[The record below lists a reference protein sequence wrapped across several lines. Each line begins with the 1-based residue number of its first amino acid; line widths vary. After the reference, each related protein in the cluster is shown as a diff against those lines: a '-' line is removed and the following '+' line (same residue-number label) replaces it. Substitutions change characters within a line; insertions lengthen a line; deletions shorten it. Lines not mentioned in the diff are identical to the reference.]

1 MNENNYVRITGYVDK
16 FIYNH
21 TAYDERFY
29 SSFVH
34 SQRRSGTVDD
44 IPVIASE
51 YLVKKDDLDGKYV
64 EIDGEFRS
72 MNMEAEGKS
81 KLILQLFVKNIRIV
95 KTKESADDENEIVL
109 DGFLVKN
116 PIYRVTPNGRQIAD
130 MMIAVNRPLGRSDY
144 IPCICWGGSAKWA
157 KELEVGTEISI
168 QGRIQ
173 SREYIKKV
181 SESYAEKRI
190 AYEVS
195 VSKMEVVKNEKCK
208 AQVADTE

>member
-1 MNENNYVRITGYVDK
+1 MNGNNYVRVMGYVDK
-16 FIYNH
+16 FVYDH

-44 IPVIASE
+44 IPVIASQ
-51 YLVKKDDLDGKYV
+51 YLIHKKDFAGKYV
-64 EIDGEFRS
+64 EIEGEFRS
-72 MNMEAEGKS
+72 MNVHTGERS
-81 KLILQLFVKNIRIV
+81 RLVLQLFVKSIRIV
-95 KTKESADDENEIVL
+95 KMKESVDDENEIIL

-130 MMIAVNRPLGRSDY
+130 MMIAVNRPFGRSDY
-144 IPCICWGGSAKWA
+144 VSCICWGGSAKWA
-157 KELEVGTEISI
+157 ENLEVGTEIFV

-173 SREYIKKV
+173 SREYVKRL
-181 SESYAEKRI
+181 SEDESEIRT

-195 VSKMEVVKNEKCK
+195 IGKMVVAENENRK
-208 AQVADTE
+208 ES

>member
-1 MNENNYVRITGYVDK
+1 MNENNYVRITGYVEK

-44 IPVIASE
+44 IPVIASQ
-51 YLVKKDDLDGKYV
+51 YLIHKKDFAGKYV
-64 EIDGEFRS
+64 EIEGEFRP
-72 MNMEAEGKS
+72 MNVHTGEKS
-81 KLILQLFVKNIRIV
+81 RLVLQLFVKNIRIV
-95 KTKESADDENEIVL
+95 KTKKSADDENEIVL

-116 PIYRVTPNGRQIAD
+116 PIYRVTPNGRQIAN

-144 IPCICWGGSAKWA
+144 IPCICWGKSAKWA
-157 KELEVGTEISI
+157 ENLEVGTEIFV

-173 SREYIKKV
+173 SREYVKRL
-181 SESYAEKRI
+181 SEDESEIRT

-195 VSKMEVVKNEKCK
+195 IGKMGVTKNGNRKES
-208 AQVADTE
+208 

>member
-1 MNENNYVRITGYVDK
+1 MNGNNYVRITGYVGK

-51 YLVKKDDLDGKYV
+51 YLVKKDDFDGKYV

-72 MNMEAEGKS
+72 MNMEVEGKS

-144 IPCICWGGSAKWA
+144 IPCICWGKSAKWA
-157 KELEVGTEISI
+157 ENLEVGTEIFV

-173 SREYIKKV
+173 SREYVKRL
-181 SESYAEKRI
+181 SEDESEIRT

-195 VSKMEVVKNEKCK
+195 IGKMGVTKNGNRKES
-208 AQVADTE
+208 

>member
-64 EIDGEFRS
+64 EIDGEFRP
-72 MNMEAEGKS
+72 MNMEVEGKS

-95 KTKESADDENEIVL
+95 KTKESADDENEIIL

-130 MMIAVNRPLGRSDY
+130 MMIAVNRPFGRSDY
-144 IPCICWGGSAKWA
+144 IPCICWGGSAKWV
-157 KELEVGTEISI
+157 KKLEVGTGISI

-173 SREYIKKV
+173 SREYIKRL
-181 SESYAEKRI
+181 SEDESEIRT

-195 VSKMEVVKNEKCK
+195 ISQMEVVESEECK
-208 AQVADTE
+208 DQVADAE

>member
-72 MNMEAEGKS
+72 MNMEVEGKS

-157 KELEVGTEISI
+157 ENLEVGTEIFV

-173 SREYIKKV
+173 SREYIKRL
-181 SESYAEKRI
+181 SEDESEIRT

-195 VSKMEVVKNEKCK
+195 IGRMVKKNGN
-208 AQVADTE
+208 

>member
-21 TAYDERFY
+21 TEYDERFY

-51 YLVKKDDLDGKYV
+51 YLVKKDDFDGKYV

-72 MNMEAEGKS
+72 MNMEVEGKS

-130 MMIAVNRPLGRSDY
+130 LMIAVNRPFGRSDY

-157 KELEVGTEISI
+157 KKLEVGTEISI

-173 SREYIKKV
+173 SREYVKRL
-181 SESYAEKRI
+181 SEDESEIRT

-195 VSKMEVVKNEKCK
+195 IGKMGVTKNGNRKES
-208 AQVADTE
+208 

>member
-21 TAYDERFY
+21 TAYDGRFY

-72 MNMEAEGKS
+72 MNMEVEGKS

-95 KTKESADDENEIVL
+95 KTKEYADDENEIVL

-130 MMIAVNRPLGRSDY
+130 LMIAVNRPFGRSDY
-144 IPCICWGGSAKWA
+144 IPCVCWGGSAKWA
-157 KELEVGTEISI
+157 ENLEVGTEIFV

-173 SREYIKKV
+173 SREYIKRL
-181 SESYAEKRI
+181 SEDESEIRT

-195 VSKMEVVKNEKCK
+195 IGRMVKKNGN
-208 AQVADTE
+208 

>member
-44 IPVIASE
+44 IPVIASQ
-51 YLVKKDDLDGKYV
+51 YLIHKKDFAGKYV
-64 EIDGEFRS
+64 EIEGEFRP
-72 MNMEAEGKS
+72 MNVHTGEKS
-81 KLILQLFVKNIRIV
+81 RLVLQLFVKNIRIV
-95 KTKESADDENEIVL
+95 KTKKSANDENDIVL

-116 PIYRVTPNGRQIAD
+116 PIYRVTPNGRQIAN
-130 MMIAVNRPLGRSDY
+130 MMIAVNRPFGRSDY

-157 KELEVGTEISI
+157 KKLEVGTKISI

-173 SREYIKKV
+173 SREYVKRL
-181 SESYAEKRI
+181 SEDESEIRT

-195 VSKMEVVKNEKCK
+195 ISQMEVVESEEHKN
-208 AQVADTE
+208 

>member
-72 MNMEAEGKS
+72 MNMEVEGKS

-144 IPCICWGGSAKWA
+144 IPCICWGKSAKWA
-157 KELEVGTEISI
+157 ENLEVGTEIFV

-173 SREYIKKV
+173 SREYIKRL
-181 SESYAEKRI
+181 SEDESEIRT

-195 VSKMEVVKNEKCK
+195 IGRMVKKNGN
-208 AQVADTE
+208 

>member
-72 MNMEAEGKS
+72 MNMEVEGKS

-157 KELEVGTEISI
+157 ENLEVGTEIFV

-173 SREYIKKV
+173 SREYVKRL
-181 SESYAEKRI
+181 SEDESEIRT

-195 VSKMEVVKNEKCK
+195 IGKMGVTKNGNRKEN
-208 AQVADTE
+208 

>member
-72 MNMEAEGKS
+72 MNMEVEGKS

-116 PIYRVTPNGRQIAD
+116 PIYRTTPNGRQIAD
-130 MMIAVNRPLGRSDY
+130 MMIAVNRPFGRSDY

-157 KELEVGTEISI
+157 ENLEVGTEIFV

-173 SREYIKKV
+173 SREYVKRL
-181 SESYAEKRI
+181 SEDESEIRT

-195 VSKMEVVKNEKCK
+195 IGKMGVTKNGNRKES
-208 AQVADTE
+208 

>member
-72 MNMEAEGKS
+72 MNMEVEGKS

-130 MMIAVNRPLGRSDY
+130 MMIAVNRPFGRSDY

-157 KELEVGTEISI
+157 KKLEVGTEISI

-173 SREYIKKV
+173 SREYVKRL
-181 SESYAEKRI
+181 SEDESEIRT

-195 VSKMEVVKNEKCK
+195 IGKMGVTKNGNRKES
-208 AQVADTE
+208 

>member
-1 MNENNYVRITGYVDK
+1 MNENNYVRVTGCVDE
-16 FIYNH
+16 FVYDH

-51 YLVKKDDLDGKYV
+51 YLVKKDDFDGKYV

-72 MNMEAEGKS
+72 MNMEVEGKS

-95 KTKESADDENEIVL
+95 KTKKSADDENEIVL

-144 IPCICWGGSAKWA
+144 IPCICWGKSAKWA
-157 KELEVGTEISI
+157 ENLEVGTEIFV

-173 SREYIKKV
+173 SREYVKRL
-181 SESYAEKRI
+181 SEDESEIRT

-195 VSKMEVVKNEKCK
+195 IGKMRRM
-208 AQVADTE
+208 Q

>member
-1 MNENNYVRITGYVDK
+1 MNENNYVRITGYVEK

-72 MNMEAEGKS
+72 MNMEVEGKS

-95 KTKESADDENEIVL
+95 KTKESADDENEIIL

-130 MMIAVNRPLGRSDY
+130 LMIAVNRPLGRSDY
-144 IPCICWGGSAKWA
+144 IPCICWGKSAKWA
-157 KELEVGTEISI
+157 ENLEVGTEIFV

-173 SREYIKKV
+173 SREYVKRL
-181 SESYAEKRI
+181 SEDESEIRT

-195 VSKMEVVKNEKCK
+195 IGKMGVTKNGNRKES
-208 AQVADTE
+208 

>member
-64 EIDGEFRS
+64 EIDGEFRP
-72 MNMEAEGKS
+72 MNMEVEGKS

-144 IPCICWGGSAKWA
+144 IPCICWGKSAKWA
-157 KELEVGTEISI
+157 ENLEVGTEIFV

-173 SREYIKKV
+173 SREYVKRL
-181 SESYAEKRI
+181 SEDESEIRT

-195 VSKMEVVKNEKCK
+195 IGKMGVTKNGNRKES
-208 AQVADTE
+208 

>member
-72 MNMEAEGKS
+72 MNMEVEGKS

-95 KTKESADDENEIVL
+95 KTKESADDENEIIL

-130 MMIAVNRPLGRSDY
+130 MMIAVNRPFGRSDY

-157 KELEVGTEISI
+157 KKLEVGTEISI

-173 SREYIKKV
+173 SREYVKRL
-181 SESYAEKRI
+181 SEDESEIRT

-195 VSKMEVVKNEKCK
+195 IGKIGVKKNGN
-208 AQVADTE
+208 

>member
-1 MNENNYVRITGYVDK
+1 MNENNYVRIAGYVDK

-51 YLVKKDDLDGKYV
+51 CLVKKDDFDGKYV

-72 MNMEAEGKS
+72 MNMDVEGKS
-81 KLILQLFVKNIRIV
+81 KLILQIFAKNIRTTQE
-95 KTKESADDENEIVL
+95 KADDENKIVL
-109 DGFLVKN
+109 NGFVVKK
-116 PIYRVTPNGRQIAD
+116 PVYRITPSGREITN
-130 MMIAVNRPLGRSDY
+130 MLIAVNRPRWRSDY
-144 IPCICWGGSAKWA
+144 IPSICWGTIARYAGT
-157 KELEVGTEISI
+157 LPVGTHVRIT
-168 QGRIQ
+168 GRIQ
-173 SREYIKKV
+173 SREYQKQI
-181 SESYAEKRI
+181 SEEEYETRT

-195 VSKMEVVKNEKCK
+195 ISQMEVIESEECK
-208 AQVADTE
+208 DQVADVE

>member
-1 MNENNYVRITGYVDK
+1 MNGNNYVRVMGYVDK
-16 FIYNH
+16 FVYDH

-44 IPVIASE
+44 IPVIASQ
-51 YLVKKDDLDGKYV
+51 YLIHKKDFAGKYV
-64 EIDGEFRS
+64 EIEGEFRS
-72 MNMEAEGKS
+72 MNVHTGERS
-81 KLILQLFVKNIRIV
+81 RLVLQLFVKSIRIV
-95 KTKESADDENEIVL
+95 KMKESVDDENEIIL

-130 MMIAVNRPLGRSDY
+130 MMIAVNRPFGRPDY
-144 IPCICWGGSAKWA
+144 IPCICWGGNAKWA
-157 KELEVGTEISI
+157 ENLEVGTEIFV

-173 SREYIKKV
+173 SREYVKRL
-181 SESYAEKRI
+181 SEDESEIRT

-195 VSKMEVVKNEKCK
+195 IGKMRVAINEN
-208 AQVADTE
+208 

>member
-16 FIYNH
+16 FIYHH

-72 MNMEAEGKS
+72 MNMEVEGKS

-95 KTKESADDENEIVL
+95 KTKESADDENEIIL

-157 KELEVGTEISI
+157 KKLEVGTEISI

-173 SREYIKKV
+173 SREYIKRL
-181 SESYAEKRI
+181 SEDESEIRT

-195 VSKMEVVKNEKCK
+195 IGRMVKKNGN
-208 AQVADTE
+208 

>member
-21 TAYDERFY
+21 TAYDGRFY

-72 MNMEAEGKS
+72 MNMEMEGKS

-95 KTKESADDENEIVL
+95 KTKEYADDENEIVL

-130 MMIAVNRPLGRSDY
+130 LMIAVNRPFGRSDY
-144 IPCICWGGSAKWA
+144 IPCVCWGGSAKWA
-157 KELEVGTEISI
+157 ENLEVGTEIFV

-173 SREYIKKV
+173 SREYIKRL
-181 SESYAEKRI
+181 SEDESEIRT

-195 VSKMEVVKNEKCK
+195 IGRMVKKNGN
-208 AQVADTE
+208 

>member
-51 YLVKKDDLDGKYV
+51 YLVKKDDFDGKYV

-72 MNMEAEGKS
+72 MNMEVEGKS

-95 KTKESADDENEIVL
+95 KTKESADDENEIIL

-130 MMIAVNRPLGRSDY
+130 MMIAVNRPFGRSDY

-157 KELEVGTEISI
+157 ENLEVGTEIFV

-173 SREYIKKV
+173 SREYVKRL
-181 SESYAEKRI
+181 SEDESGIRT

-195 VSKMEVVKNEKCK
+195 IGKMGVTKNRNRKES
-208 AQVADTE
+208 

>member
-72 MNMEAEGKS
+72 MNMEVEGKS

-116 PIYRVTPNGRQIAD
+116 PIYRTTPNGRQIAD
-130 MMIAVNRPLGRSDY
+130 MMIAVNRPFGRSDY
-144 IPCICWGGSAKWA
+144 IPCICWGKSAKWA
-157 KELEVGTEISI
+157 ENLEVGTEIFV

-173 SREYIKKV
+173 SREYVKRL
-181 SESYAEKRI
+181 SEDESEIRT

-195 VSKMEVVKNEKCK
+195 IGKMGVTKNGNRKES
-208 AQVADTE
+208 

>member
-72 MNMEAEGKS
+72 MNMEVEGKS

-95 KTKESADDENEIVL
+95 KTKESADDENEIIL

-144 IPCICWGGSAKWA
+144 IPCICWGKSAKWA
-157 KELEVGTEISI
+157 ENLEVGTEIFV

-173 SREYIKKV
+173 SREYVKRL
-181 SESYAEKRI
+181 SEDESEIRT

-195 VSKMEVVKNEKCK
+195 IGKMGVTKNGNRKES
-208 AQVADTE
+208 

>member
-51 YLVKKDDLDGKYV
+51 YLVKKDDFDGKYV

-72 MNMEAEGKS
+72 MNMEVEGKS

-95 KTKESADDENEIVL
+95 KTKEYADDENEIVL

-130 MMIAVNRPLGRSDY
+130 LMIAVNRPFGRSDY

-157 KELEVGTEISI
+157 ENLEVGTEIFV

-173 SREYIKKV
+173 SREYVKRL
-181 SESYAEKRI
+181 SEDESEIRT

-195 VSKMEVVKNEKCK
+195 IGKMGVTKNGNRKES
-208 AQVADTE
+208 

>member
-72 MNMEAEGKS
+72 MNMEVEGKS

-95 KTKESADDENEIVL
+95 KTKESADDENEIIL

-157 KELEVGTEISI
+157 ENLEVGTEIFV

-173 SREYIKKV
+173 SREYIKRL
-181 SESYAEKRI
+181 SEDESEIRT

-195 VSKMEVVKNEKCK
+195 IGRMVKKNGN
-208 AQVADTE
+208 

>member
-44 IPVIASE
+44 IPVIASQ
-51 YLVKKDDLDGKYV
+51 YLIHKKDYAGKYV
-64 EIDGEFRS
+64 EIEGEFRS
-72 MNMEAEGKS
+72 MNVRTGERS
-81 KLILQLFVKNIRIV
+81 RLVLQLFVKNIRIV
-95 KTKESADDENEIVL
+95 KVKESVNDENEIIL

-116 PIYRVTPNGRQIAD
+116 PIYRTTPNGRQIAD
-130 MMIAVNRPLGRSDY
+130 MMIAVNRPFGRSDY

-157 KELEVGTEISI
+157 ENLEVGTEIFV

-173 SREYIKKV
+173 SREYVKKL
-181 SESYAEKRI
+181 SEVESEKRT

-195 VSKMEVVKNEKCK
+195 ISKLEVIDGEERKDQVSDAE
-208 AQVADTE
+208 

>member
-72 MNMEAEGKS
+72 MNMEVEGKS

-95 KTKESADDENEIVL
+95 KTKESADDENEIIL

-130 MMIAVNRPLGRSDY
+130 MMIAVNRQLGRSDY

-157 KELEVGTEISI
+157 ENLEVGTEIFV

-173 SREYIKKV
+173 SREYVKRL
-181 SESYAEKRI
+181 SEDESEIRT

-195 VSKMEVVKNEKCK
+195 IGKMGVTKNGNRKES
-208 AQVADTE
+208 

>member
-44 IPVIASE
+44 IPVISSQ
-51 YLVKKDDLDGKYV
+51 YLIHKKNFAGKYV
-64 EIDGEFRS
+64 EIEGEFRS
-72 MNMEAEGKS
+72 MNVHTGEKS
-81 KLILQLFVKNIRIV
+81 RLVLQLFVKNIRIV
-95 KTKESADDENEIVL
+95 KTKEYADDENEIVL

-130 MMIAVNRPLGRSDY
+130 LMIAVNRPLGRSDY
-144 IPCICWGGSAKWA
+144 IPCICWGKSAKWA
-157 KELEVGTEISI
+157 ENLEVGTEIFV

-173 SREYIKKV
+173 SREYVKRL
-181 SESYAEKRI
+181 SEDESEIRT

-195 VSKMEVVKNEKCK
+195 IGKMGVTKNGNRKES
-208 AQVADTE
+208 

>member
-1 MNENNYVRITGYVDK
+1 MNENNYVRITGYVEK

-72 MNMEAEGKS
+72 MNMEVEGKS

-144 IPCICWGGSAKWA
+144 IPCICWGKSAKWA
-157 KELEVGTEISI
+157 ENLEVGTEIFV

-173 SREYIKKV
+173 SRKYVKSL
-181 SESYAEKRI
+181 SENESEIRT

-195 VSKMEVVKNEKCK
+195 IGKMGVTKNGNRKES
-208 AQVADTE
+208 

>member
-1 MNENNYVRITGYVDK
+1 MNENNYVRVTGCVDE
-16 FIYNH
+16 FVYDH

-34 SQRRSGTVDD
+34 SQRRGGTVDD

-51 YLVKKDDLDGKYV
+51 YLVKKDDFDGKYV

-72 MNMEAEGKS
+72 MNMEVEGKS

-95 KTKESADDENEIVL
+95 KTKEYADDENEIVL

-130 MMIAVNRPLGRSDY
+130 LMIAVNRPFGRSDY

-157 KELEVGTEISI
+157 ENLEVGTEIFV

-173 SREYIKKV
+173 SREYIKRL
-181 SESYAEKRI
+181 SEDESEIRT

-195 VSKMEVVKNEKCK
+195 IGRMVKKNGN
-208 AQVADTE
+208 

>member
-1 MNENNYVRITGYVDK
+1 MINNNVRVTGRIDGFAYD
-16 FIYNH
+16 H
-21 TAYDERFY
+21 TAYGEKFY
-29 SSFVH
+29 ASHVH
-34 SQRRSGTVDD
+34 IRRLSETVDD

-51 YLVKKDDLDGKYV
+51 YLVKKDDFDGKYV

-72 MNMEAEGKS
+72 MNVHTGERS
-81 KLILQLFVKNIRIV
+81 RLVLQLFVKNIRIV

-130 MMIAVNRPLGRSDY
+130 LMIAVNRPLGRSDY
-144 IPCICWGGSAKWA
+144 IPCICWGKSAKWA
-157 KELEVGTEISI
+157 ENLEVGTEIFV

-173 SREYIKKV
+173 SREYIKRL
-181 SESYAEKRI
+181 SEDESEIRT

-195 VSKMEVVKNEKCK
+195 IERMVKKNGN
-208 AQVADTE
+208 